1 LDKAPDGR
9 GLFYAIDPNIRIN
22 TMSRNKPPEGFFDRI
37 WNLFASV
44 RFSVLILVLLAATSI
59 IGTLIPQ
66 NQQPVYYFQTFGE
79 TAYRVMDALN
89 LFDMYHSWWFRF
101 LMMMLA
107 MNLTVCSLE
116 RLPAVWKIVRK
127 SPVFDPERFKH
138 FKDRH
143 TVEMTGPC
151 ANKHAAIVRLIKK
164 KFGSCHEAPGPDG
177 PVFFSETGR
186 WSRLGVYVVHSSIL
200 LLLLGG
206 LLGSLWGFEGTMTIP
221 EGETRNQV
229 KLRNSGLAIPLDF
242 AIRCD
247 DFTLSHYDNG
257 APSEY
262 RSDLT
267 VLEDGRDILKK
278 SIIVN
283 DPLRFRGINVFQ
295 SSYGVLAGD
304 TATLSF
310 TSAASGMIYE
320 RTASMNQPLVL
331 PENLGTFTLA
341 HHMNAYP
348 VMGHDIGECFIGHIE
363 TADGKQEDVILPLRF
378 NGFDKMRKGTVAVAV
393 VDYEKRYYTG
403 LQVTRDPGVL
413 LVYLGFILMILG
425 CWVAFF
431 MSHQR
436 VCVEIQ
442 TAGEGRCTVTVSG
455 TANKNKLGMTLKIKQ
470 LASQIK
476 DA

>member
-1 LDKAPDGR
+1 
-9 GLFYAIDPNIRIN
+9 
-22 TMSRNKPPEGFFDRI
+22 MSRNKPPENLFDRI

-44 RFSVLILVLLAATSI
+44 RFSVLILVLLAVTSI

-66 NQQPVYYFQTFGE
+66 NQQPVYYFRTFGE
-79 TAYRVMDALN
+79 TAYRVMEFLN

-107 MNLTVCSLE
+107 MTLTVCSLE

-127 SPVFDPERFKH
+127 KPVYDAGRFKNL
-138 FKDRH
+138 KDRH
-143 TVEMTGPC
+143 TVEPAGSFDDKR
-151 ANKHAAIVRLIKK
+151 AEIVRLIEKT
-164 KFGSCHEAPGPDG
+164 FGTCHEETGPAG

-186 WSRLGVYVVHSSIL
+186 WSRMGVYVVHGSIL

-206 LLGSLWGFEGTMTIP
+206 LIGSLWGFEGTMTIP
-221 EGETRNQV
+221 EGETRDQV
-229 KLRNSGLAIPLDF
+229 RLRNSDHSIPLDF

-267 VLEDGRDILKK
+267 ILDQGREILKK

-295 SSYGVLAGD
+295 SSFGVLAGD
-304 TATLSF
+304 TATLTF
-310 TSAASGMIYE
+310 TSTASGMNYE
-320 RTASMNQPLVL
+320 RTVTMNTPLDL

-348 VMGHDIGECFIGHIE
+348 FMGHDLGECFIGHLE
-363 TADGKQEDVILPLRF
+363 TADGKREDVILPIRF
-378 NGFDKMRKGTVAVAV
+378 NGFDKMRKGAVTVAVA
-393 VDYEKRYYTG
+393 DYEKRHYTG

-413 LVYLGFILMILG
+413 LVYLGFILMIVG
-425 CWVAFF
+425 CWTAFF

-442 TAGEGRCTVTVSG
+442 TTGEGRCRVTVSG
-455 TANKNKLGMTLKIKQ
+455 TANKNKLGTALKLKQ
-470 LASQIK
+470 LASRIK